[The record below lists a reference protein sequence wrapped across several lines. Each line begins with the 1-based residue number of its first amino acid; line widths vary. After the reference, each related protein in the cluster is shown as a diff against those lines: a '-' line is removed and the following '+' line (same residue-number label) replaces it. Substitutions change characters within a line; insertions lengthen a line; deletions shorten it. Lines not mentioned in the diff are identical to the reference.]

1 MKLKTVGAW
10 TLAAIMGSVSAVA
23 MAGSTGP
30 TNPDSSGPKV
40 PGTGMEKNTD
50 GTTPGTQGTSP
61 GTKGM
66 DPQPGNNSGMDKKMM
81 LARPVW
87 TPMVTIRTMT
97 TTARREADLDRET
110 VNAA

>member
-10 TLAAIMGSVSAVA
+10 TFAAIMGSVSAVA

-66 DPQPGNNSGMDKKMM
+66 DPQPGNNSGMDKKNDAGKAGMDTDGDDQDDDDDS
-81 LARPVW
+81 AP
-87 TPMVTIRTMT
+87 
-97 TTARREADLDRET
+97 
-110 VNAA
+110 

>member
-10 TLAAIMGSVSAVA
+10 TLAAIIGSVSAVA

-50 GTTPGTQGTSP
+50 GTTPGYSGH
-61 GTKGM
+61 
-66 DPQPGNNSGMDKKMM
+66 QPGNQGHGPSARQQQRHGQKK
-81 LARPVW
+81 
-87 TPMVTIRTMT
+87 
-97 TTARREADLDRET
+97 
-110 VNAA
+110 

>member
-1 MKLKTVGAW
+1 MNLKTVGAL
-10 TLAAIMGSVSAVA
+10 TLVALLGSVSAGVL
-23 MAGSTGP
+23 AGSTGP

-66 DPQPGNNSGMDKKMM
+66 DPQPGNNSGMRDKTNDSGKAGMDTDGDDQDDDDDS
-81 LARPVW
+81 AP
-87 TPMVTIRTMT
+87 
-97 TTARREADLDRET
+97 
-110 VNAA
+110 